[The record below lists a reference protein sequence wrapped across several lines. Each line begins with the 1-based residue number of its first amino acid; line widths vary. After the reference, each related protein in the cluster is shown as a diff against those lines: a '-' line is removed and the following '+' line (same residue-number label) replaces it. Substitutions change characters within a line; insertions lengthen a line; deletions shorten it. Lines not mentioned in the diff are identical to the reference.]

1 MANSQE
7 WYVYLMAFTV
17 SLAIF
22 SSSLVQAASGP
33 GSLEARMQQKHQE
46 MLASMQELRRRL
58 LPTKEDLGEGW
69 KLPWELPS
77 IAPLRYETEKEYW
90 EKLKVSPHGLDASL
104 AQELVQQ
111 ILASAGK
118 QAADANAGPEEP
130 ERPSNPGT
138 GSQDSRVQAQSDQ
151 SAKESI
157 SQRMVLFALLMQAIT
172 DRLTP
177 AQTMEQGLGTLAHFA
192 RKVGAELQ
200 SGKALPSRNASKEL
214 YAFLSEPYNDLS
226 NAELAD
232 EIAKELTLI
241 KQQSE
246 MTFAKSNNWQALPET
261 KTDKDMVKKG
271 IWLGLVTVRVMVV
284 DPVRRGEFP
293 NLDDA
298 GALELQRKLN
308 GFLADFRSFEQK
320 RKRRE
325 TEDRIAEVS
334 KDLESA
340 QAGLRETEDEVEKG
354 RILKQIGHIREQIAA
369 LWKKLE
375 DKSTKLDSLSVQVY
389 TRDIGENCYV
399 VRLTGHPQDTPA
411 LQVSLYSAWLRN
423 GNALVRIK
431 FDGNFPEDEMTRAMD
446 RFLGEMD
453 ARTSTF

>member
-1 MANSQE
+1 M
-7 WYVYLMAFTV
+7 
-17 SLAIF
+17 SLIRF
-22 SSSLVQAASGP
+22 LLCVLVLSPILTHGALGA
-33 GSLEARMQQKHQE
+33 GSFEARMQQKHQE

-58 LPTKEDLGEGW
+58 LPMKQDLGKGW

-77 IAPLRYETEKEYW
+77 VAPLRYATEKEYW
-90 EKLKVSPHGLDASL
+90 QKLKVSPHGLEPSL

-118 QAADANAGPEEP
+118 QAMDSAAGSEQ
-130 ERPSNPGT
+130 STSPGLTET
-138 GSQDSRVQAQSDQ
+138 GSEDARLQAENDQ
-151 SAKESI
+151 PAQESI
-157 SQRMVLFALLMQAIT
+157 SPRMVLFALLMQTIT

-177 AQTMEQGLGTLAHFA
+177 AQSMEQGLGTLAHFA

-200 SGKALPSRNASKEL
+200 SGTASPSRDASKEL
-214 YAFLSEPYNDLS
+214 YAFLSKPYDDLTD
-226 NAELAD
+226 AELAQ

-261 KTDKDMVKKG
+261 KTDKEMVEKG

-293 NLDDA
+293 DLDDA
-298 GALELQRKLN
+298 GARELQTTLN
-308 GFLADFRSFEQK
+308 GFVADFRSFEQK
-320 RKRRE
+320 RKRQE
-325 TEDRIAEVS
+325 TQERIAEVS
-334 KDLESA
+334 KDLEST
-340 QAGLRETEDEVEKG
+340 QARLRKTKDEWEKE
-354 RILKQIGHIREQIAA
+354 RLLKQIGHIREQIAT

-375 DKSTKLDSLSVQVY
+375 DKSTKLDSLSAQVY

-423 GNALVRIK
+423 GNAMVRIK
-431 FDGNFPEDEMTRAMD
+431 FDGNFPEGEMTKAMD

>member
-1 MANSQE
+1 
-7 WYVYLMAFTV
+7 
-17 SLAIF
+17 
-22 SSSLVQAASGP
+22 
-33 GSLEARMQQKHQE
+33 MQQKHQE
-46 MLASMQELRRRL
+46 MLASMQELRGRL
-58 LPTKEDLGEGW
+58 LPTREDLGEGW

-90 EKLKVSPHGLDASL
+90 EKLEVSPHGLDPSL
-104 AQELVQQ
+104 ARKLVQQ

-118 QAADANAGPEEP
+118 QAAASNPEP
-130 ERPSNPGT
+130 ETSENLSNTP
-138 GSQDSRVQAQSDQ
+138 QDSRLQAQSDQ
-151 SAKESI
+151 PAQESI
-157 SQRMVLFALLMQAIT
+157 SPRMVLFALLMQTIT

-200 SGKALPSRNASKEL
+200 SGAALQSRDASKEL
-214 YAFLSEPYNDLS
+214 YAFLSAPYNDLS
-226 NAELAD
+226 DAELAD

-246 MTFAKSNNWQALPET
+246 MTFAKSNNWQALPEA
-261 KTDKDMVKKG
+261 KTDEDMVKKG

-293 NLDDA
+293 DLDDA
-298 GALELQRKLN
+298 GARELQTKLN

-320 RKRRE
+320 RKKRG

-340 QAGLRETEDEVEKG
+340 QARLRETKDEWEKE
-354 RILKQIGHIREQIAA
+354 RILKQIGGIREQIAE
-369 LWKKLE
+369 LWKELE

-389 TRDIGENCYV
+389 TRDIGENCYI

-411 LQVSLYSAWLRN
+411 LKVSLYSAWLRN

-431 FDGNFPEDEMTRAMD
+431 FDGNFPEGEMTKAMD

-453 ARTSTF
+453 AKTSTF